1 MNDENI
7 RSLCLYL
14 TSSPKQQVT
23 YILKTITKDQLQI
36 ILEILYN
43 IVNGILAISN
53 EDKQKLKKH
62 KTILRKLIAPDLKW
76 TSRKKL
82 LWKIR
87 HLVPVILQSYLKH
100 VKRTRTDSEEKI

>member
-1 MNDENI
+1 MNDEKKKA
-7 RSLCLYL
+7 LCIFIL
-14 TSSPKQQVT
+14 SCPKHQVA

-43 IVNGILAISN
+43 IINGVLAISN
-53 EDKQKLKKH
+53 EDKQKFQKH
-62 KTILRKLIAPDLKW
+62 KTILRKLISSDLKW

-87 HLVPVILQSYLKH
+87 HVVPIILQSYLNH
-100 VKRTRTDSEEKI
+100 VKRTRIDTEEKI